1 MSACPGPEDV
11 TGIAHGVL
19 ASVGCNSQR
28 LSLDAY
34 AALTGPGSFLPAAL
48 TACLTIYVALL
59 GYGLLTGSSR
69 LRLAQVSQTGLK
81 IGAVVALTLNW
92 SIFQTLVF
100 NVASEAPF
108 EVGHIFTQAAAAGA
122 EDQAGGDPLTRL
134 EAIHQE
140 LTDSAHSLIQPN
152 VAAGAAAAT
161 TVNAAGAG
169 PQPPAAEALL
179 WMATTLIVCSVG
191 LIALAMVAQAI
202 LVALGPAFM
211 LFFLFDATRGL
222 FVGWVRALAAA
233 IIAPVTTWGG
243 LMVCLATLEPWVARL
258 ARERAAHAIKVD
270 TISSLVTFV
279 VTFAAAQ
286 AVLAVAAIVITS
298 AFSLRRAPAERE
310 GDTVRNAN
318 SQQQAIEARF
328 SQSRAQLL
336 AQSLHSERSQS
347 HTHSQED
354 RRLEAFGAAGP
365 GAAPG
370 ALASAAAAPRLSDT
384 YRRPSPGGLS

>member
-1 MSACPGPEDV
+1 MNACPGPEDV
-11 TGIAHGVL
+11 AGVAHGVL
-19 ASVGCNSQR
+19 ASVGCNSQH

-34 AALTGPGSFLPAAL
+34 AALTAPGSFLPTAL
-48 TACLTIYVALL
+48 TTCLTIYVALL
-59 GYGLLTGSSR
+59 GYGLLTGSPR
-69 LRLAQVSQTGLK
+69 LKLAQVSQTGLK

-92 SIFQTLVF
+92 SVFQTLVF
-100 NVASEAPF
+100 NVAAEAPF
-108 EVGHIFTQAAAAGA
+108 EVGHIFTQAAAASGS
-122 EDQAGGDPLTRL
+122 DQAGDDPLTRL
-134 EAIHQE
+134 EAVHQE
-140 LTDSAHSLIQPN
+140 LTDSARSLIQP
-152 VAAGAAAAT
+152 GAAPGAAST
-161 TVNAAGAG
+161 ANANAAGAG

-286 AVLAVAAIVITS
+286 VVLAIGAIVITS

-318 SQQQAIEARF
+318 TQQQAIEARF

-347 HTHSQED
+347 LTREG
-354 RRLEAFGAAGP
+354 RRLEVFGVAGP

-370 ALASAAAAPRLSDT
+370 ALASAAAAPRLSDS

>member
-11 TGIAHGVL
+11 TGVAHGVL

-48 TACLTIYVALL
+48 TTCLTIYVALL
-59 GYGLLTGSSR
+59 GYGLLTGSPR

-100 NVASEAPF
+100 NVAAEAPF

-152 VAAGAAAAT
+152 VAAGAASTT

-169 PQPPAAEALL
+169 PQPPAAQALL

-222 FVGWVRALAAA
+222 FVGWIRALAAA

-286 AVLAVAAIVITS
+286 AVLAIGAIVITS
-298 AFSLRRAPAERE
+298 AFNLRRAAAARD
-310 GDTVRNAN
+310 GDTVSTAN
-318 SQQQAIEARF
+318 TQQQTIDARF

-336 AQSLHSERSQS
+336 AQSLHSERNQS
-347 HTHSQED
+347 LTQEG
-354 RRLEAFGAAGP
+354 RRLEVFGVAGAAA

-370 ALASAAAAPRLSDT
+370 ALAAPAAPRLSDS

>member
-11 TGIAHGVL
+11 TGVAHGVL

-34 AALTGPGSFLPAAL
+34 AALTGPGSFLPTAL
-48 TACLTIYVALL
+48 TTCLTIYVALL
-59 GYGLLTGSSR
+59 GYGLLTGSPR
-69 LRLAQVSQTGLK
+69 LKLAQVSQTGLK

-92 SIFQTLVF
+92 SVFQTLVF
-100 NVASEAPF
+100 NVAAEAPF
-108 EVGHIFTQAAAAGA
+108 EVGQIFTQAASVGGSEQA
-122 EDQAGGDPLTRL
+122 DQDPLTRL

-140 LTDSAHSLIQPN
+140 LTDSARSLIQPAA
-152 VAAGAAAAT
+152 AAGAPAP
-161 TVNAAGAG
+161 NANAVSAG

-222 FVGWVRALAAA
+222 FVGWVRALVAA
-233 IIAPVTTWGG
+233 IIAPITSWGG
-243 LMVCLATLEPWVARL
+243 LMICLATLEPWVERL

-270 TISSLVTFV
+270 TVSSLVTFV
-279 VTFAAAQ
+279 TTFAAAQ
-286 AVLAVAAIVITS
+286 LVLAIGAVVITS
-298 AFSLRRAPAERE
+298 AFHLRRAAAQRDT
-310 GDTVRNAN
+310 DTVSATN
-318 SQQQAIEARF
+318 SQQQTIEARF
-328 SQSRAQLL
+328 SQSRAELL

-347 HTHSQED
+347 LTQEG
-354 RRLEAFGAAGP
+354 RRLEVFGVAGAT
-365 GAAPG
+365 AAPG
-370 ALASAAAAPRLSDT
+370 VAAASGVARVSDAYRRLSPGH
-384 YRRPSPGGLS
+384 PS

>member
-1 MSACPGPEDV
+1 MNACPGPEDAV
-11 TGIAHGVL
+11 GVAHGVL

-34 AALTGPGSFLPAAL
+34 AALTAPGSFLPTAL

-59 GYGLLTGSSR
+59 GYGLLTGSPR
-69 LRLAQVSQTGLK
+69 LKLAQVSQTGLK

-92 SIFQTLVF
+92 SVFQTLVF
-100 NVASEAPF
+100 NVAAEAPY
-108 EVGHIFTQAAAAGA
+108 EVGHIFTQAAAAA
-122 EDQAGGDPLTRL
+122 SIADQAGDDPLTRL

-140 LTDSAHSLIQPN
+140 LTDSAHSLVQPT
-152 VAAGAAAAT
+152 VAAGAAPA
-161 TVNAAGAG
+161 TVNAAG
-169 PQPPAAEALL
+169 EALL

-279 VTFAAAQ
+279 LTFAAAQ
-286 AVLAVAAIVITS
+286 VVLAVGAVVITS

-318 SQQQAIEARF
+318 TQQQAIEARF
-328 SQSRAQLL
+328 FQSRAQLL

-347 HTHSQED
+347 LTQEG
-354 RRLEAFGAAGP
+354 RRLEVFGVAGP

-370 ALASAAAAPRLSDT
+370 ALASAAAAPRLSDS
-384 YRRPSPGGLS
+384 YRRPSPGGRS